1 MQHDQNVQSQ
11 SKKVIDQRSKEMKDV
26 KSNNPVQN
34 VNSNML
40 RVTDKINEMKDQVIR
55 AKAYMTFAPPNS
67 QLVKELKLRIKE
79 VERVVGRTRK
89 DSDLSRR

>member
-1 MQHDQNVQSQ
+1 
-11 SKKVIDQRSKEMKDV
+11 MKDV

-40 RVTDKINEMKDQVIR
+40 RLTDKINEMKDQVIR

>member
-11 SKKVIDQRSKEMKDV
+11 SKKVIDPRSKEMKDI